1 MRTLAYEGYLIRRSN
16 GVYGLGMEIASRFRD
31 LVASMQRPPQIH
43 EVLRQLAEVTGHTA
57 YFAQLVDGRVVLTDL
72 VEGPHSPHLEDLVV
86 GFDEGAHATAL
97 GKALLSTI
105 PATQR
110 KALLEEQG
118 LRPFTSNTITDEGQL
133 LHEITFSARSGIF
146 TEEEQYRPEV
156 CCAAVLI
163 DQAARGRSGSRRGP
177 SGGRSSAGRWCS
189 SSLPRQRPERRRV
202 HRASLSRLSRRRLEP
217 GDAGGEAGQVG
228 REVAVGARRQEHAEH
243 DQQAAGHPL
252 DAGPDA
258 AEPAGQPG

>member
-1 MRTLAYEGYLIRRSN
+1 MLSGRPTDLIQSVSRALRILEEVGDSPGGLNTKQIAQQCDLALPTTYHLVRTLTYEGYLIRRSN

-31 LVASMQRPPQIH
+31 LVSSMQRPPQIH

-57 YFAQLVDGRVVLTDL
+57 YFAQLVDGHVVLTDL

-105 PATQR
+105 PVIKR
-110 KALLEEQG
+110 KELLEEQG

-133 LHEITFSARSGIF
+133 LHEISVSARVGVF

-163 DQAARGRSGSRRGP
+163 D
-177 SGGRSSAGRWCS
+177 GGRQGAIGLSSEAGRWPQLS
-189 SSLPRQRPERRRV
+189 RALVRQLAT
-202 HRASLSRLSRRRLEP
+202 RASDLT
-217 GDAGGEAGQVG
+217 
-228 REVAVGARRQEHAEH
+228 
-243 DQQAAGHPL
+243 
-252 DAGPDA
+252 
-258 AEPAGQPG
+258 